1 MADIQAQAE
10 PQAPPPVVDPDA
22 SLAALPDAA
31 SSPTPIQPEPAAQES
46 VVLDGMDGN
55 AYQDMVDQ
63 MRSLPPVQ
71 TEVPTPEPAEVPQA
85 DAQNEPAAE
94 PTEEPVTEP
103 APEPATPEEEEEA
116 AKVANRIRL
125 KGSDTDKALVN
136 AANILVG
143 TQGISFDEAW
153 SRVNGRQTEAKAPEV
168 EPEPAIQVAAPE
180 AIQSEIEA
188 LRAERKTAAESADTV
203 RMAEIE
209 DEIDAAKD
217 RLAESRTAQAAALQ
231 QANRAVLTSK
241 ETAQQFYPAI
251 KDAKSALSQKWDEI
265 HDRLNS
271 LSDPLLSSP
280 DAPLRITQMA
290 AAELGIAPANPKA
303 QGAPAPK
310 ASPSVP
316 PPTTPKRPLVQPAPG
331 SARSSVPTNQTG
343 QLEAKLA
350 GIKSLEDYEAFTAQ
364 LAGR

>member
-10 PQAPPPVVDPDA
+10 LNAPPPVVDPDA

-31 SSPTPIQPEPAAQES
+31 SSPSPIQPEPTAPES
-46 VVLDGMDGN
+46 VDLAGMDGN

-63 MRSLPPVQ
+63 MRSLPPVE
-71 TEVPTPEPAEVPQA
+71 TEEPTPEPSEVPQA
-85 DAQNEPAAE
+85 DAPNEPAAE
-94 PTEEPVTEP
+94 ETTQPETE
-103 APEPATPEEEEEA
+103 PEPATTEEEDEA

-125 KGSDTDKALVN
+125 KGTDTDKALVN

-143 TQGISFDEAW
+143 AKGITFDEAW
-153 SRVNGRQTEAKAPEV
+153 NRVNGRQAEAKAPEV
-168 EPEPAIQVAAPE
+168 EPEPALQVAAPE
-180 AIQSEIEA
+180 AIQSEIDA
-188 LRAERKTAAESADTV
+188 LRAERKNAAESADTV

-217 RLAESRTAQAAALQ
+217 RLAESRAAKATALQ

-251 KDAKSALSQKWDEI
+251 KDPNSALSRKWDEI
-265 HDRLNS
+265 HDRLKALN
-271 LSDPLLSSP
+271 DPLLDRP

-290 AAELGIAPANPKA
+290 AAEEGIAPANPKA
-303 QGAPAPK
+303 GAPAPK

-316 PPTTPKRPLVQPAPG
+316 PTPTPKRPLVQPAPG

-350 GIKSLEDYEAFTAQ
+350 GINSLEDYEAFTAQ
-364 LAGR
+364 LSGH